1 VEDQSSSNYWD
12 RCDPGLATERRYTRP
27 FPMDREW
34 LPNPFRAYQD
44 LLQGREKKKNALEV
58 DIGIKMNKF

>member
-1 VEDQSSSNYWD
+1 
-12 RCDPGLATERRYTRP
+12 
-27 FPMDREW
+27 MDREW

-44 LLQGREKKKNALEV
+44 LLQGREKEKNALEV